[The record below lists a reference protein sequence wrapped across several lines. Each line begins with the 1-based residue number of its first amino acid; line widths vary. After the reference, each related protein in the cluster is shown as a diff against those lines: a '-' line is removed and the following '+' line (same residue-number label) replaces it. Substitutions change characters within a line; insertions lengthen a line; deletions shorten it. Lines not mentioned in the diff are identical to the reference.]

1 MKIRKVKKCVALID
15 GEVLV
20 DDVLQ
25 AALDNRMMLDEL
37 KIRLVIENPNHK
49 ITFVYR

>member
-1 MKIRKVKKCVALID
+1 MKIRKAKKCVALID